1 MRFVSAITVVKFV
14 MLGSTIVGEVGGTTP
29 TSPGEVGGV
38 SKLVSFTTTNPTKV
52 SNLTT
57 SSMAVDVDS
66 DPVRLDAIITF
77 VCTEIVLEI
86 VLRRGS
92 CSTIDQIPTLER
104 VTMNADAT
112 ADMYISRLTMVKSVK
127 FIRSNKENGN
137 GMSGGTVL
145 LV

>member
-1 MRFVSAITVVKFV
+1 VRFVSAITVVKFV
-14 MLGSTIVGEVGGTTP
+14 MLGNTIV
-29 TSPGEVGGV
+29 GEVGGV
-38 SKLVSFTTTNPTKV
+38 SKLVSFTTTNPNKV
-52 SNLTT
+52 SNLTN
-57 SSMAVDVDS
+57 SSMAADVDS

-92 CSTIDQIPTLER
+92 CSTIDQIPTFER

-137 GMSGGTVL
+137 RMSGGTVL